1 MSDLG
6 YEAEPVLGQLKDFQ
20 RASVEHAFHQ
30 LFDLGADRFLV
41 ADEVGLGKTM
51 VARGV
56 IAKAIERLWNDVG
69 RIDVIYI
76 CSNAGIA
83 KQNIRRL
90 NVMPD
95 QDFSFSSRMT
105 MIARDVKQLED
116 NKVNFVSFTPGTSFD
131 LKSSTGM
138 SDERVLLYW
147 LLRHLWGGAAVSAL
161 ADLPAARRVGLGRC

>member
-131 LKSSTGM
+131 LKSPPLGWRRSFGPRRA
-138 SDERVLLYW
+138 SPVPVR
-147 LLRHLWGGAAVSAL
+147 RRGRQL